1 MEFADNILGYGSKR
15 FIEVFF
21 RGFKNDTYGYSSAQP
36 AKTVSVFEGAV
47 AGRLSILQPS
57 SDTTKVATKKSLVTI
72 FLDIPL
78 DKDTG
83 KPLQAD
89 VDEYQSDELATAYWD
104 RESQE
109 LVTKE
114 QLTKLITDDDDNV
127 DDSQVAYQSA

>member
-72 FLDIPL
+72 FLDITL

-104 RESQE
+104 REHQV

-114 QLTKLITDDDDNV
+114 ILKDTIEFDDSV

>member
-78 DKDTG
+78 DKNTG

-104 RESQE
+104 REHQV

-114 QLTKLITDDDDNV
+114 MLKDTIEFDDSV

>member
-1 MEFADNILGYGSKR
+1 MIMFADNILGYGSKR

-21 RGFKNDTYGYSSAQP
+21 RSFKNDTYGYSSSQP
-36 AKTVSVFEGAV
+36 AKTVSVFDGAV

-72 FLDIPL
+72 FLDI
-78 DKDTG
+78 DKSEVKDYE
-83 KPLQAD
+83 D
-89 VDEYQSDELATAYWD
+89 DDLATAYWD

-114 QLTKLITDDDDNV
+114 TLADLISDDENNV
-127 DDSQVAYQSA
+127 DDSLVAYQSA

>member
-1 MEFADNILGYGSKR
+1 MFADNIIGYGSKR

-104 RESQE
+104 RETQS
-109 LVTKE
+109 
-114 QLTKLITDDDDNV
+114 LITKDELANIISDDENDV
-127 DDSQVAYQSA
+127 DDSLVAYQSV

>member
-1 MEFADNILGYGSKR
+1 MFADNIIGYGSKR

-36 AKTVSVFEGAV
+36 AKTVSVFDGAV

-104 RESQE
+104 REHQV

-114 QLTKLITDDDDNV
+114 MLKDTIEFDDSV

>member
-1 MEFADNILGYGSKR
+1 MFADNILGYGSKR

-21 RGFKNDTYGYSSAQP
+21 RGFKNDTWGYSSSLP
-36 AKTVSVFEGAV
+36 AKTVSVFGATE
-47 AGRLSILQPS
+47 GRLSILQPS

-72 FLDIPL
+72 FLDI
-78 DKDTG
+78 DKS
-83 KPLQAD
+83 D
-89 VDEYQSDELATAYWD
+89 VEEYQSDDLATAYWD

>member
-1 MEFADNILGYGSKR
+1 MFADNILGYGSKR

-21 RGFKNDTYGYSSAQP
+21 RGFKNDTYGYSSSQP
-36 AKTVSVFEGAV
+36 AKTVSVFDGAV

-89 VDEYQSDELATAYWD
+89 VDEYQSDDLATAYWD
-104 RESQE
+104 RESQV

-114 QLTKLITDDDDNV
+114 QLTDIIEIDDSV

>member
-36 AKTVSVFEGAV
+36 AKTVSVFDGAG

-104 RESQE
+104 REHQV

-114 QLTKLITDDDDNV
+114 MLKDTIEFDDSV

>member
-1 MEFADNILGYGSKR
+1 MEFADNIIGYGSKR

-21 RGFKNDTYGYSSAQP
+21 RGFKNDTWGYSSSLP
-36 AKTVSVFEGAV
+36 AKTVSVFGATE
-47 AGRLSILQPS
+47 GRLSILQPS

-72 FLDIPL
+72 FLDI
-78 DKDTG
+78 DKSE
-83 KPLQAD
+83 
-89 VDEYQSDELATAYWD
+89 VVEYQSDDLATAYWD

-114 QLTKLITDDDDNV
+114 QLTDIIEIDDSV

>member
-1 MEFADNILGYGSKR
+1 MIMFADNILGYGSKR

-21 RGFKNDTYGYSSAQP
+21 RSFKNDTYGYSSSQP
-36 AKTVSVFEGAV
+36 AKTVSVFDGAV

-57 SDTTKVATKKSLVTI
+57 SDTTKVATKKSLVTV
-72 FLDIPL
+72 FLEIPL

-89 VDEYQSDELATAYWD
+89 VEEYQSDDLATAYWD

-114 QLTKLITDDDDNV
+114 QLKDIIEIDDSV

>member
-1 MEFADNILGYGSKR
+1 MFADNILGYGSKR

-21 RGFKNDTYGYSSAQP
+21 RGFKNDTWGYSSSLP
-36 AKTVSVFEGAV
+36 AKTVSVFGATE
-47 AGRLSILQPS
+47 GRLSILQPS

-114 QLTKLITDDDDNV
+114 QLKDIIEIDDSV